1 VSDIVIDPT
10 NPASLLDYAE
20 VNFYLAD
27 AAERSISGTPAA
39 AAGFYNKGI
48 TASFNYWGLSN
59 AEAAYLLKPNVA
71 YATAPGTWQVKL
83 EINCG

>member
-10 NPASLLDYAE
+10 NPSLLDYE

-48 TASFNYWGLSN
+48 TASFNYW
-59 AEAAYLLKPNVA
+59 
-71 YATAPGTWQVKL
+71 TF
-83 EINCG
+83 

>member
-1 VSDIVIDPT
+1 MIP

-48 TASFNYWGLSN
+48 TASFNWDFLMLKLLLT
-59 AEAAYLLKPNVA
+59 YLIR
-71 YATAPGTWQVKL
+71 T
-83 EINCG
+83 

>member
-59 AEAAYLLKPNVA
+59 AEACYLLNPNVA
-71 YATAPGTWQVKL
+71 YATAPVHGK
-83 EINCG
+83 

>member
-10 NPASLLDYAE
+10 NPAASLLAE

-48 TASFNYWGLSN
+48 TASFNYWDFLM
-59 AEAAYLLKPNVA
+59 LKLPL
-71 YATAPGTWQVKL
+71 T
-83 EINCG
+83 

>member
-39 AAGFYNKGI
+39 AAGFYNKSQLHSTIGD
-48 TASFNYWGLSN
+48 FLMLK
-59 AEAAYLLKPNVA
+59 LLL
-71 YATAPGTWQVKL
+71 T
-83 EINCG
+83 

>member
-1 VSDIVIDPT
+1 MVKTSYTHVSDIVIDPT

-39 AAGFYNKGI
+39 AGFYNKGH
-48 TASFNYWGLSN
+48 SFIQLLGLSN
-59 AEAAYLLKPNVA
+59 AEATATYLIR
-71 YATAPGTWQVKL
+71 T
-83 EINCG
+83 

>member
-27 AAERSISGTPAA
+27 AAERQVLLLLQLDSTIKVSQLHSTIGT
-39 AAGFYNKGI
+39 F
-48 TASFNYWGLSN
+48 
-59 AEAAYLLKPNVA
+59 
-71 YATAPGTWQVKL
+71 
-83 EINCG
+83 

>member
-1 VSDIVIDPT
+1 VIDPT
-10 NPASLLDYAE
+10 SSIFIRLRRSKLL
-20 VNFYLAD
+20 FRD

-59 AEAAYLLKPNVA
+59 AEATLTYLSR
-71 YATAPGTWQVKL
+71 T
-83 EINCG
+83 

>member
-1 VSDIVIDPT
+1 VILIDPT

-39 AAGFYNKGI
+39 AGFYNKGI
-48 TASFNYWGLSN
+48 TAFNYWDFLMLK
-59 AEAAYLLKPNVA
+59 LLL
-71 YATAPGTWQVKL
+71 T
-83 EINCG
+83 